1 MEERASKIICIIITE
16 PNYLIKLFRMS
27 LGEFTDH
34 VGIVVIPETHD
45 QDQSTLH
52 GLAHLVEA
60 AELLVVV
67 VVAEQALDRAA
78 EVVGDRVV
86 LGDAVEV
93 DLGDQSMAL
102 LAVLMVLSL
111 LRWTKGALPRK
122 VVFSPV
128 VLAPSHGKHSAESA
142 S

>member
-1 MEERASKIICIIITE
+1 M
-16 PNYLIKLFRMS
+16 
-27 LGEFTDH
+27 
-34 VGIVVIPETHD
+34 VIPETHD
-45 QDQSTLH
+45 QDQPTLH

-67 VVAEQALDRAA
+67 VVAEEALDRAA

-93 DLGDQSMAL
+93 DLGDQRMAL

-111 LRWTKGALPRK
+111 LRWTKGPLPRK
-122 VVFSPV
+122 VVFSPVV